1 MKRNALLIG
10 SFVAAA
16 LFIVLAGIFWL
27 SGSDWF
33 SDQQKATVFY
43 EDNVSGLYVGAPVTF
58 RGVAIGQVT
67 EIGIRVDGE
76 TLRTTVPVVMKLQGS
91 TLAGAGVDI
100 PALVSRGLRARL
112 VSESIVTGQKAVE
125 LDFAPETPATLHG
138 ESRHPE
144 IPAVQDRFGPLIEQV
159 AELPLRETVSEM
171 RATAEEMRNTLLA
184 VQKTL
189 GGVQTALTD
198 ASSELK
204 QTTVASRQTLTAATE
219 TIRQLQASSTATLA
233 SIERLSLSTE
243 QTVRE
248 ARPELQ
254 QALVGA
260 REATESAKLAMDRL
274 ADISAPDAPLRAD
287 LETAVRDLS
296 QAARGL
302 RSFSEL
308 LEEKPN
314 AIIFGNRRE

>member
-1 MKRNALLIG
+1 MSPRFLCCRRR
-10 SFVAAA
+10 
-16 LFIVLAGIFWL
+16 IF
-27 SGSDWF
+27 SS
-33 SDQQKATVFY
+33 
-43 EDNVSGLYVGAPVTF
+43 
-58 RGVAIGQVT
+58 
-67 EIGIRVDGE
+67 
-76 TLRTTVPVVMKLQGS
+76 TVPVVMKLQAS
-91 TLAGAGVDI
+91 VLAGAGVDI
-100 PALVSRGLRARL
+100 PAMVARGLRARL

-125 LDFAPETPATLHG
+125 LDFEPQAPAKLHG

-144 IPAVQDRFGPLIEQV
+144 IPALQDRFGPLIEQV

-171 RATAEEMRNTLLA
+171 RATAEEMRNTLVA

-204 QTTVASRQTLTAATE
+204 QTTAASRQTLAAATE
-219 TIRQLQASSTATLA
+219 AIRQLQANSTATLA